1 MPCCPFVETKSNW
14 RHFQRLWLRYRK
26 VVGFLLLY
34 FLLPSLSL
42 FVCCCSDRVK
52 VFKIW
57 KTRKGLLKNFLTS
70 LCLLLDLDEC
80 ATNSHICD
88 VNAVCQNTAGSH
100 TCSCKAGYTGNGKT
114 CYGKLENE
122 RENASYGK
130 VCRFSLQLSYFK
142 IILSLIL
149 PSKKTC
155 TWNLY
160 GTFWEPVLLYFLSPL
175 LSIFVC
181 CCSDQVKVFKIK

>member
-1 MPCCPFVETKSNW
+1 MPNIKILNWKCPVAYSWKQKLIGDISRGFGYVTG
-14 RHFQRLWLRYRK
+14 RLS
-26 VVGFLLLY
+26 VFLLLY

-70 LCLLLDLDEC
+70 LCLVLDLDEC

-114 CYGKLENE
+114 CHGKLENE
-122 RENASYGK
+122 RENARYRK
-130 VCRFSLQLSYFK
+130 VCRFSL
-142 IILSLIL
+142 
-149 PSKKTC
+149 
-155 TWNLY
+155 
-160 GTFWEPVLLYFLSPL
+160 
-175 LSIFVC
+175 
-181 CCSDQVKVFKIK
+181 

>member
-26 VVGFLLLY
+26 VCRF
-34 FLLPSLSL
+34 FIIIFSLALIIL
-42 FVCCCSDRVK
+42 FVCCCSDR

-57 KTRKGLLKNFLTS
+57 KTRKGLLKNFLRS
-70 LCLLLDLDEC
+70 LCLVLDLDEC
-80 ATNSHICD
+80 TTNSHTCD

-114 CYGKLENE
+114 CYGKLENK
-122 RENASYGK
+122 RENTSYSE

-149 PSKKTC
+149 PPKRPAQETHMS
-155 TWNLY
+155 
-160 GTFWEPVLLYFLSPL
+160 YFENRFYY
-175 LSIFVC
+175 IF
-181 CCSDQVKVFKIK
+181 